1 MPAFSWKT
9 FFLLAAM
16 VGFSAARREP
26 RIHVK
31 KEYVQGKPAFLTIE
45 AVVLSPN

>member
-9 FFLLAAM
+9 FFLLVAM
-16 VGFSAARREP
+16 VVFSAARREP

-31 KEYVQGKPAFLTIE
+31 KEHVQGKPAFLTIE
-45 AVVLSPN
+45 AFSAFP